1 MSPPQGQRRQQISLA
16 IEKAAGSF
24 PQSFSALP
32 GGCVAEVYR
41 VDLADGTSL
50 VAKVA
55 DKGGLA
61 IEGRMLAYLKAE
73 TSLPVP
79 AILAADDHLLLMDYI
94 ANDNLPGE
102 RAEAM
107 AAEQLAAL
115 HRIEAP
121 AFGFPWD
128 TVIGALPQPNT
139 WSDDWRAFFRDQR
152 LMTMGRIAEASG
164 RISGDLLARLERF
177 CERLEEFLD
186 PPAKASLIHG
196 DVWRGNVL
204 FRGGEVAAY
213 IDPAVYFA
221 PAEVEFAYIELLS
234 TFGQAFF
241 RRYQEIAP
249 IDPGYWELRR
259 DIYSLFPLLVHCE
272 ICGAPYPQQVA
283 AILDRFG

>member
-1 MSPPQGQRRQQISLA
+1 
-16 IEKAAGSF
+16 
-24 PQSFSALP
+24 LP

-55 DKGGLA
+55 DQGGLA
-61 IEGRMLAYLKAE
+61 IEGRMLAYLKEE

-121 AFGFPWD
+121 AFGFAWD

-139 WSDDWRAFFRDQR
+139 WSNDWCGFFRDQR

-196 DVWRGNVL
+196 DVWRGKLV
-204 FRGGEVAAY
+204 RKQVWARVER
-213 IDPAVYFA
+213 FA
-221 PAEVEFAYIELLS
+221 
-234 TFGQAFF
+234 
-241 RRYQEIAP
+241 
-249 IDPGYWELRR
+249 RR
-259 DIYSLFPLLVHCE
+259 DIPSTDEERRQWLLERWREVDSWIADKNPE
-272 ICGAPYPQQVA
+272 IGRAHV
-283 AILDRFG
+283 